1 MFGRSVAVV
10 RDNGFISE
18 RYTAI
23 SKDNLRIND
32 RIRISPVRLIDEN
45 NQQLGVVPTAEA
57 LERAREAELDLV
69 EVSPTSTPPVCRIM
83 DYGKYLYEQ
92 KRKVKQNLKKQHT
105 VTLKEIRLRPK
116 IDDHDREI
124 KMQQAVK
131 FIEKGHK
138 VQITMMFRGRE
149 MMHQEQGQ
157 EIMDEIVQALQD
169 KAKPERPPVM
179 LGKRLNMVMV
189 PLKSS

>member
-1 MFGRSVAVV
+1 M
-10 RDNGFISE
+10 
-18 RYTAI
+18 
-23 SKDNLRIND
+23 SKDNLRINE

-83 DYGKYLYEQ
+83 DYGKHLYEQ
-92 KRKVKQNLKKQHT
+92 KRKIKLNLKKQHT

-116 IDDHDREI
+116 IDDHDRDI
-124 KMQQAVK
+124 KVQQAIG
-131 FIEKGHK
+131 FLEKGHK

-149 MMHQEQGQ
+149 MMHQNLGKQ
-157 EIMDEIVQALQD
+157 IMDEIVEQLQD
-169 KAKPERPPVM
+169 KAKPERPPIL
-179 LGKRLNMVMV
+179 LGKRMNIVMV
-189 PLKSS
+189 PLKVQ